1 MFVEEGERA
10 RLRADHETNLA
21 KHLVKQMEEE
31 FGQRSYHGYV
41 AVVGTTSADTIAR
54 AMRLFKE
61 SRGLRI
67 VRPVLE
73 VEPEFG
79 GLVIRF
85 RPTSQE

>member
-1 MFVEEGERA
+1 MFVEAGERSA
-10 RLRADHETNLA
+10 LRAERVTSLA
-21 KHLVKQMEEE
+21 RQLVKQMEEE

-41 AVVGTTSADTIAR
+41 VVVGTTIADVIAR
-54 AMRLFKE
+54 TMYLFKE

-73 VEPEFG
+73 LEPEFG